1 MRIPQICRELKEKI
15 SAGSPGRNLYSV
27 VGGYYQLEKFV
38 KEFEGISEHSWQMHI
53 VSMDEDF
60 LRYLERA
67 GLLEKLIDFERRER
81 EQSVRGGLEKAFKD
95 WITSLLTKY
104 DTLVLYGFELL
115 YSYEL
120 SFEFLWEWA
129 KEKKKVIFLIPGEKR
144 GATVYI
150 FPWDDKTRKVFPRSL
165 LKEEWIWEITEQ

>member
-27 VGGYYQLEKFV
+27 VGGYDQLERFV
-38 KEFEGISEHSWQMHI
+38 KEFEGISERSWRMRF
-53 VSMDEDF
+53 VPMNKDF
-60 LRYLERA
+60 LEYLESVD
-67 GLLEKLIDFERRER
+67 LLEKLIDFERRER
-81 EQSVRGGLEKAFKD
+81 KQSVRSGLEKSFKD

-104 DTLVLYGFELL
+104 DTLVLHGFELL
-115 YSYEL
+115 YSYDL

-129 KEKKKVIFLIPGEKR
+129 KGEKKVIFLIPGEKR

-150 FPWDDKTRKVFPRSL
+150 FPWNDKTRKVFPRSL

>member
-27 VGGYYQLEKFV
+27 IGGYEELERFV
-38 KEFEGISEHSWQMHI
+38 KEFEGISERSWRMHI
-53 VSMDEDF
+53 VSMNKDF
-60 LRYLERA
+60 LGYLESVS
-67 GLLEKLIDFERRER
+67 LLEKLIDFESKEKKH
-81 EQSVRGGLEKAFKD
+81 SVRNGLEKAFKN

-115 YSYEL
+115 YAYDL

-129 KEKKKVIFLIPGEKR
+129 KEEKKVIFLIPGEKR

-150 FPWDDKTRKVFPRSL
+150 FPWNDKTRKVFPRSL
-165 LKEEWIWEITEQ
+165 LKEEWIWEIEEE